1 MHRRLVKVL
10 AAGFVLM
17 WLAPPAMAQDRAAM
31 VQRLRAEL
39 ALILKKDAA
48 TLPVDKPVAELGADD
63 LDVVE
68 WQMAAE
74 RTFRVDIPNDKVFDP
89 KTKSAR
95 KELTISSMAGIVAT
109 SQPWPK
115 GRTK

>member
-1 MHRRLVKVL
+1 MHRLLKTVLTASLTAVLLVSAVS
-10 AAGFVLM
+10 
-17 WLAPPAMAQDRAAM
+17 AQDRAAM
-31 VQRLRAEL
+31 VQRLRTEL
-39 ALILKKDAA
+39 ALILKKDAGQ
-48 TLPVDKPVAELGADD
+48 LPVDRPVTGLGADD

-74 RTFRVDIPNDKVFDP
+74 RTFRVDISNDKLFDP

>member
-1 MHRRLVKVL
+1 MHRLLKTVFTVSL
-10 AAGFVLM
+10 AAVL
-17 WLAPPAMAQDRAAM
+17 LVSAVSAQDRAAM
-31 VQRLRAEL
+31 VQRLRTEL
-39 ALILKKDAA
+39 ALILKKDAGQ
-48 TLPVDKPVAELGADD
+48 LPVDKPVTGFGADD

-74 RTFRVDIPNDKVFDP
+74 RTFRVDIPNDKLFDP
-89 KTKSAR
+89 KTKTAR

-109 SQPWPK
+109 SKPWPK